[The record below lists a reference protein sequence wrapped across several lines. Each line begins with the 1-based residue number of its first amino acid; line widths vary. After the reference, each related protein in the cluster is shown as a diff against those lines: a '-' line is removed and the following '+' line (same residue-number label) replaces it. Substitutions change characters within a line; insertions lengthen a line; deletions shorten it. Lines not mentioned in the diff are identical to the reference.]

1 MTRKSHL
8 PGNNDSNSGQ
18 TSQPLWGQ
26 SHSSTNSSA
35 KEDAFWRNSHLP
47 YPDKDKA
54 SQEGESTSP
63 VCGLGS
69 SKRQRQASQSQENS
83 PDPGLIPDSQ
93 RLPPQAQQGQNL
105 SHYLQHKG
113 YIQGSESQIQR
124 KNDEFVASQ
133 QQPSSVWVQ
142 RGLDL
147 FRLHGE
153 DFLSTLQGIRCTN
166 LWLKAFSGL
175 HFRPHSKPSVTQSRL
190 ENIWSTQSQKPFA
203 CPGSFY
209 QLDKARLGR
218 GLMQN
223 TWWRQD
229 SWQNGWNQDWC
240 SCPMKMQMTH
250 LSCMTILA

>member
-1 MTRKSHL
+1 MCIRLLRQINEILSFVLKCDISFTPTTHINNVAFATQLKPCFISQSITSIYPASITYTMTRKSHL
-8 PGNNDSNSGQ
+8 PGNNGNSGQ
-18 TSQPLWGQ
+18 TCQPLWGQ
-26 SHSSTNSSA
+26 SHSSTDPSA

-113 YIQGSESQIQR
+113 YIQGSESQNQR
-124 KNDEFVASQ
+124 KNDELVAQ

-166 LWLKAFSGL
+166 L
-175 HFRPHSKPSVTQSRL
+175 
-190 ENIWSTQSQKPFA
+190 
-203 CPGSFY
+203 
-209 QLDKARLGR
+209 
-218 GLMQN
+218 
-223 TWWRQD
+223 
-229 SWQNGWNQDWC
+229 
-240 SCPMKMQMTH
+240 
-250 LSCMTILA
+250 